1 MQLPALGDLPGRIA
15 TGAFILHS
23 GIQKRSADEQTAAAV
38 HGMAA
43 GAFPFLGAIPPDRF
57 VALLSAAEIGVGA
70 ALLTPIVP
78 TAVAGAALAAFSG
91 GLVTMYLRTPA
102 LRNPGSIWPNE
113 NGIAVAK
120 DTWMLGMGLGFVL
133 DGWSRSRRCS

>member
-1 MQLPALGDLPGRIA
+1 MQLPTLGDLPGRIA
-15 TGAFILHS
+15 TGGFILHS
-23 GIQKRSADEQTAAAV
+23 GMQKRSADEQTAGAI

-43 GAFPFLGAIPPDRF
+43 GAFPFLNAIPPERF
-57 VALLSAAEIGVGA
+57 IKLLSAAEIGTGA

-78 TAVAGAALAAFSG
+78 TPLAGAALTAFSG
-91 GLVTMYLRTPA
+91 GLVAMYARTPA

-120 DTWMLGMGLGFVL
+120 DVWMLGMGLGFVL
-133 DGWSRSRRCS
+133 GGWSRSRRG